1 MNQRLESGPRI
12 NTPFLESLEGSHKI
26 DDEKEN
32 LYELVTHKAVEK
44 NDAASLLTSLSSID
58 GQRLH
63 ATQADAQC
71 LRKRNMQSAL
81 HTASLPLR
89 TWRPVKANKREI
101 LSSSFS
107 IAESFERRQSIKG
120 VPGSLNVININLLP
134 ALSILG
140 VAFTPVLVE
149 LEIAV
154 SVPFLS
160 IRVCLVDLGT
170 FGELSICF

>member
-1 MNQRLESGPRI
+1 M
-12 NTPFLESLEGSHKI
+12 
-26 DDEKEN
+26 
-32 LYELVTHKAVEK
+32 HKAVEK

-58 GQRLH
+58 GQRLCG
-63 ATQADAQC
+63 TQADAQC

-170 FGELSICF
+170 FGQLSICF